1 MPSVHLL
8 ISGRV
13 QGVFFRATARD
24 VAMELGITGWIR
36 NTPEG
41 KVEAE
46 ISGDQ
51 QSVDHFITWSKQGP
65 TGAVVQSVV
74 VTPIDCKTF
83 ERFEIRRGS

>member
-13 QGVFFRATARD
+13 QGVFFRSTARD
-24 VAMELGITGWIR
+24 VASELGVAGWIR

-51 QSVDHFITWSKQGP
+51 QSVDHFIAWSKQGP
-65 TGAVVQSVV
+65 TGAIVQSVI
-74 VTPIDCKTF
+74 VTPIDRKAF
-83 ERFEIRRGS
+83 ERFEIRRSS